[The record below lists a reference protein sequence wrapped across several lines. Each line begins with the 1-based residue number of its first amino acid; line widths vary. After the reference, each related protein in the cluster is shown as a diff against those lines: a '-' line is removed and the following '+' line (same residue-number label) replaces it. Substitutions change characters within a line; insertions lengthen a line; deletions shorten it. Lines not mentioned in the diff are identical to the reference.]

1 MKKLLLMLILLAA
14 VLILIGGAG
23 IQIWYAMQNQKAAD
37 LAGAEYLAQGPIV
50 GWRIVCDGMVDPI
63 DGKVEIASEVVGVI
77 DRVEVVEGA
86 RVHKDDVLAVI
97 RGDRQAAEVSVARAE
112 LALAEANLERLEIG
126 TGSEERG
133 AARAKVRAAEEE
145 LTYARNELE
154 RLRDLSEGGVISA
167 DEFDGKQ
174 QRVRALESQ
183 VESLRKEAA
192 AVQRGAFREELL
204 TAEAEVEM
212 VRRKLERAQ
221 LELDK
226 CTVRAPSDG
235 VVLELHRHAG
245 DHVTASNGTPILSF
259 ANTDR
264 LQIRAEIVEGDV
276 YEVFPGLE
284 GRFMIPGIQ
293 GGRSGKLV
301 VNRILP
307 DFQNRR
313 LMMTDTR
320 IPVDAR
326 TTVALC
332 DVPDPGFPIYPGQRV
347 TVSFIYTPQD
357 QRGETGAGD
366 AAEAVA
372 TPGRGGLRGVWD
384 RVIDS
389 RGKKSESPAPG
400 DEAEAAAENATPEP
414 QEGPE
419 AAEGAP
425 AEEATEPAAAQATP
439 QSAQVEDGA
448 APVTTPMPAVEALPL
463 NETEPA
469 PAAPAVAL

>member
-63 DGKVEIASEVVGVI
+63 DGKIEIASEVVGVI
-77 DRVEVVEGA
+77 DRLEVIEGA
-86 RVHKDDVLAVI
+86 RVRKGDVLAVI

-154 RLRDLSEGGVISA
+154 RLRNLSAGGVISA
-167 DEFDGKQ
+167 DEFDSKQ

-183 VESLRKEAA
+183 AESLRKEAA

-204 TAEAEVEM
+204 MAEAEVEM

-320 IPVDAR
+320 TPVDAR

-357 QRGETGAGD
+357 QRGGAGD
-366 AAEAVA
+366 AAEATA

-384 RVIDS
+384 RVIES
-389 RGKKSESPAPG
+389 RGGKAGEPSPG
-400 DEAEAAAENATPEP
+400 DKGSAAAEEATPEP
-414 QEGPE
+414 GNE
-419 AAEGAP
+419 AEAKQAAP
-425 AEEATEPAAAQATP
+425 VEEATEPAAAEATP
-439 QSAQVEDGA
+439 ETAEIEDGA
-448 APVTTPMPAVEALPL
+448 APAATPVPATEGLPV

-469 PAAPAVAL
+469 PAAPAVTL